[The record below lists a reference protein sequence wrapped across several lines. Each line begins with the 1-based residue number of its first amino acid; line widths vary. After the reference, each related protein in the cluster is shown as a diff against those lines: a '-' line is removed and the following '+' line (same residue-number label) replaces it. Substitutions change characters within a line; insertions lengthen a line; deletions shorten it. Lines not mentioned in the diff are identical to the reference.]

1 MLYSKKNLVCAWTHR
16 QNTHEVTRIAAHA
29 RERSPVDPQTLG
41 WLRSQGAVPS
51 EKEKSQGLA
60 ARVRPLS
67 SQREDVPYKGTL
79 RTVTQQEARAS

>member
-16 QNTHEVTRIAAHA
+16 QSTHEVTRIAAHA

-41 WLRSQGAVPS
+41 WLRSQGAVLS

-67 SQREDVPYKGTL
+67 VNEKRCPTK
-79 RTVTQQEARAS
+79 ARSGR

>member
-41 WLRSQGAVPS
+41 WLRSQGAVLS
-51 EKEKSQGLA
+51 EKEKS
-60 ARVRPLS
+60 
-67 SQREDVPYKGTL
+67 
-79 RTVTQQEARAS
+79 

>member
-1 MLYSKKNLVCAWTHR
+1 MPANAP
-16 QNTHEVTRIAAHA
+16 
-29 RERSPVDPQTLG
+29 PVDPQTLG